1 MSGAASIFTGVGS
14 GFFGVMIQSANRV
27 TVQGVTSNTSG
38 GSALYAL
45 SSYNIKV
52 YNNDFS
58 NFCYLGAYG
67 RGIACQ
73 EGISIVSVDTFDVSG
88 NLVHDARQ
96 TGSSVQPGGGRV
108 MACLKD
114 KQSELSPACQA
125 ALPVMERCAQEVKSA
140 CGAAGKRGMR
150 ECLRSQS
157 DKISPECRSL
167 APQR

>member
-1 MSGAASIFTGVGS
+1 MRLPPPLLLALGLLMGAS
-14 GFFGVMIQSANRV
+14 SAFAADAP
-27 TVQGVTSNTSG
+27 G
-38 GSALYAL
+38 GACRDDA
-45 SSYNIKV
+45 KK
-52 YNNDFS
+52 
-58 NFCYLGAYG
+58 FCA
-67 RGIACQ
+67 
-73 EGISIVSVDTFDVSG
+73 
-88 NLVHDARQ
+88 
-96 TGSSVQPGGGRV
+96 SVQPGGGRV

-150 ECLRSQS
+150 ECLRAQS

>member
-1 MSGAASIFTGVGS
+1 MRGTGAALGLGS
-14 GFFGVMIQSANRV
+14 VAHGAGRKMKRSE
-27 TVQGVTSNTSG
+27 
-38 GSALYAL
+38 ALAKLKDRYRRRE
-45 SSYNIKV
+45 V
-52 YNNDFS
+52 
-58 NFCYLGAYG
+58 
-67 RGIACQ
+67 
-73 EGISIVSVDTFDVSG
+73 
-88 NLVHDARQ
+88 AR
-96 TGSSVQPGGGRV
+96 SPGGGRV